1 MIELQKNDL
10 HEVLN
15 LSRIALE
22 CDTLGSLQKNI
33 LLEIQHMVH
42 ADTSVYFDVSRT
54 TLGWQFTNGISHGVP
69 KEAPKTWCD
78 KYQTMDPFVFL
89 LSSPLQS
96 RNKQVLTSRDIAGS
110 TDYVD
115 TEFYHDFLKPQ
126 SIFHM
131 MAVGLTTGSGL
142 IGLLGL
148 HRSAKGSA
156 FSRKSIAKVST
167 IVPYISAAVQK
178 IKLAE
183 MTDIREEL
191 IRTLTADLNHRGL
204 VILNQDFLPV
214 FLDKKTRNI
223 LNIPIQGGHEIV
235 KPLTNLLPP
244 EIGQTCMELKSKAS
258 AFGTRRDNER
268 IHFEVQHAG
277 GHLTGYLYAYQPR
290 GRDLHFVIC
299 LDTKAG
305 HPSEV
310 EAFSEFHLTPREI
323 EVAYL
328 ISAGL
333 TNPEIA
339 EKLYISIRTVQAHLR
354 TIYRKVKVHNRTS
367 LVSRLMLDH
376 RH

>member
-10 HEVLN
+10 HEILD
-15 LSRIALE
+15 LSRVALE

-69 KEAPKTWCD
+69 EEAPKTWCD

-96 RNKQVLTSRDIAGS
+96 GNKQVLTSRDIAGAK
-110 TDYVD
+110 DYVD
-115 TEFYHDFLKPQ
+115 TEFYTDFLKPQ

-156 FSRKSIAKVST
+156 FSRKSIAKVSAM
-167 IVPYISAAVQK
+167 VPYISAAVQK

-191 IRTLTADLNHRGL
+191 IRTLTADLSHRGL
-204 VILNQDFLPV
+204 VILNKDFLPV

-223 LNIPIQGGHEIV
+223 LNIPTYGGHEIV
-235 KPLTNLLPP
+235 KPVTNLLPA
-244 EIGQTCMELKSKAS
+244 EIMQACLEIKRKVP
-258 AFGTRRDNER
+258 AFGSNQRNER
-268 IHFEVQHAG
+268 VRFEVKHEGSYLA
-277 GHLTGYLYAYQPR
+277 GYLYAYQPQ
-290 GRDLHFVIC
+290 GKDLYFVIC
-299 LDTKAG
+299 LDTKPG
-305 HPSEV
+305 LSSTSED
-310 EAFSEFHLTPREI
+310 FSEFHLTPREV

-328 ISAGL
+328 ISAGM

-367 LVSRLMLDH
+367 LVSRLMLDN